1 MLIECAE
8 INHTRVRARERRLK
22 IAQINCELVEA
33 TKCAEDEIKSG
44 HAHRAEARLEAAIS
58 EAEKMRIKSTAAMD
72 AREVQQ
78 QLRARLRGPDDAKPV
93 ARTSAPKS
101 NARPSVTST
110 HHSPLQERSAQ
121 RAAPSVA
128 RLTAKNSASVT
139 AESPIVGAAHVPPP
153 HRPSPCRH
161 RQTRTCVRA
170 CVRAALLCVPHSS
183 VIPRGLGGLLR
194 SRLCRSSSR

>member
-22 IAQINCELVEA
+22 IAQINCELVDA

-78 QLRARLRGPDDAKPV
+78 QLRARLRGSDDAKPV

-110 HHSPLQERSAQ
+110 HHPLQECSAQ

-153 HRPSPCRH
+153 HRPSPGRH
-161 RQTRTCVRA
+161 RHTHTHA
-170 CVRAALLCVPHSS
+170 CVRACVPHSS
-183 VIPRGLGGLLR
+183 VILRGLGGLLR
-194 SRLCRSSSR
+194 RRLCRSSSR